1 MKIYLT
7 KNDVLEIL
15 ASHFGLKTMNEGVLL
30 DTGVYTIPE
39 KGKLL
44 KSSDEFYWEGNEEKG

>member
-15 ASHFGLKTMNEGVLL
+15 ARHFDLPTQDVSSPSEKKSVL
-30 DTGVYTIPE
+30 
-39 KGKLL
+39 
-44 KSSDEFYWEGNEEKG
+44 SWDELYWEGNEEKA

>member
-15 ASHFGLKTMNEGVLL
+15 ASHFGLEVLKDSICRRNESVIEEG
-30 DTGVYTIPE
+30 DI
-39 KGKLL
+39 
-44 KSSDEFYWEGNEEKG
+44 YWEGNEEKG

>member
-15 ASHFGLKTMNEGVLL
+15 ASHFGLEVLKDSICRKNDPVIISGEL
-30 DTGVYTIPE
+30 
-39 KGKLL
+39 
-44 KSSDEFYWEGNEEKG
+44 YWEGNEEKG

>member
-15 ASHFGLKTMNEGVLL
+15 AGHFGLEIEVDDKRVIEKQFLL
-30 DTGVYTIPE
+30 
-39 KGKLL
+39 LR
-44 KSSDEFYWEGNEEKG
+44 DELYWEGNEEKA

>member
-15 ASHFGLKTMNEGVLL
+15 AGHFGLRTIYISTAKEGKELSL
-30 DTGVYTIPE
+30 IW
-39 KGKLL
+39 
-44 KSSDEFYWEGNEEKG
+44 DEFYWEGNEEKG